1 MHIAII
7 GHISRDITANGYTL
21 GGAVSYAG
29 ITARRLGADVTI
41 LTRAHPKDAQQL
53 KDEGINVINLPTNV
67 YTTFRNDYH
76 NGFRTQQLL
85 AVAAPIL
92 ASETPEKL
100 YQADALLLAPVAQ
113 EVDPAIASRATHML
127 LAASPQGWMREW
139 DAHGRVL
146 ATSWYSSGR
155 ILPYLDAIIFSDA
168 DLAGD
173 TSILPIIIN
182 TVPLT
187 VITKASKGCVLYHR
201 GHRHIIP
208 PRPVHEV
215 DATGAG
221 DTFTAAFLIELL
233 NGARP
238 EDAAYFANVTASMAI
253 EGLGATTIP
262 NRKQVQ
268 SYIRTHPKP

>member
-7 GHISRDITANGYTL
+7 GHISRDITTNGYTL

-29 ITARRLGADVTI
+29 ITARRLGAEVTV
-41 LTRAHPKDAQQL
+41 LTRAHPKDAQHL
-53 KDEGINVINLPTNV
+53 KNEGINVINLPTDV

-76 NGFRTQQLL
+76 HGHRTQRLL

-92 ASETPEKL
+92 ASEAPAEL
-100 YQADALLLAPVAQ
+100 YQADILLLAPVAQ
-113 EVDPAIASRATHML
+113 EVDPAIASQATHM

-139 DAHGRVL
+139 DAQGRVL
-146 ATSWYSSGR
+146 ATPWYSSGR

-168 DLAGD
+168 DIAGD
-173 TSILPIIIN
+173 TSILPIIIK
-182 TVPLT
+182 TVPLS
-187 VITKASKGCVLYHR
+187 VITKAIKGCVLYHR
-201 GHRHIIP
+201 GPRHIIP
-208 PRPVHEV
+208 PRPVHKEV

-221 DTFTAAFLIELL
+221 DTFSAAFLIELL
-233 NGARP
+233 NGSRP

-262 NRKQVQ
+262 DREQVQ
-268 SYIRTHPKP
+268 SYIRAHPRL